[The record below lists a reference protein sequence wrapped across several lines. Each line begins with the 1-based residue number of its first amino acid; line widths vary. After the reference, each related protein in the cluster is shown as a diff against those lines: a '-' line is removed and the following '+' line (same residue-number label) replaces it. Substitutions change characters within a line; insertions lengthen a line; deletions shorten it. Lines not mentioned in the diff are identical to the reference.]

1 MNLKHL
7 ALTVGICLISSAAQA
22 TFELVL
28 AADETNG
35 IVRRYDGDT
44 GAFLGSFGKGHFIS
58 PEHIALDPATSIAYV
73 TDKARRSV
81 SKFNYSTGAF
91 LDEFFIATSGLTTTS
106 MPIRLMNDGNVLVGR
121 DTLLYKLNKD
131 TWATTGFTSFPNS
144 VLGLAVDATNT
155 SYVFLSGG
163 GYRKLNSAF
172 GVLVSASG
180 TDTATGVG
188 TFVGNE
194 LVMPM
199 GPINSIRRMNA
210 NTSVYPTTLSTM
222 FAGSVISPEAVAN
235 GHGKRIYFTS
245 LDAPN
250 NQTILRRSTSPIEIA
265 SQVLT
270 IPSVGING
278 IATVV
283 APEPGTL
290 LALGAGIGIFVKRK
304 RRTNS

>member
-7 ALTVGICLISSAAQA
+7 ALTVGVCLLNSAAQA

-44 GAFLGSFGKGHFIS
+44 GASLGSFGKGHFIS
-58 PEHIALDPATSIAYV
+58 PEHIAIDAATGIAYV

-121 DTLLYKLNKD
+121 DSSLFKLNKD
-131 TWATTGFTSFPNS
+131 TGTTTGFIGLQNS
-144 VLGLAVDATNT
+144 VLGLAVDSTNT

-172 GVLVSASG
+172 GVLVSAPG

-188 TFVGNE
+188 AFVGSE
-194 LVMPM
+194 LIMPM

-210 NTSVYPTTLSTM
+210 NVAGYPTTLSTM
-222 FAGSVISPEAVAN
+222 FSGLVISPEAVAN

-250 NQTILRRSTSPIEIA
+250 SQTILRRSTSPVEIA

-304 RRTNS
+304 RKTNS